1 MRTVDGGRTWRP
13 GGVLTGHLD
22 GFGSLHETFLEVTP
36 RAVRIVLIVLL
47 VALALLL
54 IGAVLF
60 KLDGE
65 EPGSGT
71 GETIT
76 GLSTP

>member
-1 MRTVDGGRTWRP
+1 MNLATDQ
-13 GGVLTGHLD
+13 GVLTGHLD
-22 GFGSLHETFLEVTP
+22 GLASLPETSLEVTP

-54 IGAVLF
+54 VGAVLF
-60 KLDGE
+60 NLDGE